1 MLKKEMLSQEKLQN
15 FCKSVPAKT
24 KQTNKQTNKQKK
36 TQLTKQTKKP
46 LVLCEISL
54 VALKMLTAQISQ
66 VKQTI
71 YFFT

>member
-24 KQTNKQTNKQKK
+24 KQTKKKK

-46 LVLCEISL
+46 WFC
-54 VALKMLTAQISQ
+54 
-66 VKQTI
+66 VKSHW
-71 YFFT
+71 

>member
-24 KQTNKQTNKQKK
+24 KQTNKKKNPTNQTNKK
-36 TQLTKQTKKP
+36 T

-71 YFFT
+71 YFCT